1 MCERTLRL
9 FVLLLVCMSLPGCAW
24 QRQGQSEQDAAQ
36 FEIALERG
44 RQVDRALVRLM
55 DAIHP
60 DAWKEFPPPGRK
72 RDNPDAPIAAPTPC
86 PVERRGDYFM
96 FTLSTMSIPG
106 YQQLQDVDAR
116 EHAANEL
123 EAFLDSE
130 GFVVPREIQLQDA
143 LITAVS
149 DDLVVITSF
158 GHKGVVDL
166 TVETTCSSE
175 WPDFSLKRDRFN
187 WLYVKRFDEE
197 TLQTY

>member
-1 MCERTLRL
+1 MYDRTLRL
-9 FVLLLVCMSLPGCAW
+9 VVLLLVCMSLPGCAW
-24 QRQGQSEQDAAQ
+24 QRQSQSEQDAAQ

-44 RQVDRALVRLM
+44 RLVDRTLVQLM
-55 DAIHP
+55 DAIDP

-86 PVERRGDYFM
+86 PLERPGDYFM

-106 YQQLQDVDAR
+106 YQQFQDVDSR

-130 GFVVPREIQLQDA
+130 GFVVSREIQLQDA

-149 DDLVVITSF
+149 DDLVVIARF
-158 GHKGVVDL
+158 GHKGVVRL

-175 WPDFSLKRDRFN
+175 WPDFSLKWDRFI
-187 WLYVKRFDEE
+187 WLYFKRFDEE
-197 TLQTY
+197 TLQTH